1 MGMPENIAHMGED
14 AGSYMDFQ
22 LTREGNPPLDELIV
36 KLMENYDFFS
46 DMDRK
51 EIICIL
57 RLCGRRSFKPG
68 QIIFESGDVGNC
80 FYIIIFGKV
89 IIRSGEK
96 ELARLEQGQC
106 FGEMAVLDNAPRVA
120 TAEAAKNTLLF
131 SVGREILADALP
143 SLGFKIA
150 SHLAR
155 QLSQKLRESN
165 RAANE
170 ISGDAIIN

>member
-36 KLMENYDFFS
+36 KLMENYEFFS

-68 QIIFESGDVGNC
+68 QIIFKSGDVGNC
-80 FYIIIFGKV
+80 FYIIIFGEV

>member
-1 MGMPENIAHMGED
+1 M
-14 AGSYMDFQ
+14 
-22 LTREGNPPLDELIV
+22 
-36 KLMENYDFFS
+36 
-46 DMDRK
+46 
-51 EIICIL
+51 

-80 FYIIIFGKV
+80 FYIIIFGKI
-89 IIRSGEK
+89 IIRIGGK
-96 ELARLEQGQC
+96 ERARLEQGQC
-106 FGEMAVLDNAPRVA
+106 FGEMAVLDEAPRVA
-120 TAEAAKNTLLF
+120 TAEASKNTLLF
-131 SVGREILADALP
+131 SVGREILADVLP
-143 SLGFKIA
+143 SLDFKIA